1 LPQFGWHAFATNPE
15 VLARILDGG
24 KTMFGNRRLLAP
36 LAVWIAAS
44 GFGGFAMAERKPP
57 ANRPVAFVNGEPI
70 SRADYDA
77 AASRVPELAATAADN
92 PNRPALQK
100 QLIGLLVDELLLRQF
115 LRKQTPAP
123 DPGAVAQRL
132 RDLEQKLQA
141 KGRTLA
147 DYCREAGESRAQV
160 EASITAALQ
169 WHAYLAKQITEAELR
184 RSYDANREVFD
195 GVLLRAS
202 HIFLAVPSGASDAAR
217 QRAAERLRQIRRE
230 IEGGMPFDRAAKQ
243 FSQDPATLAQGG
255 DLGYFPPYQADK
267 NPLVRAALALEVGQ
281 LSDVIATESGCH
293 LVLLTERK
301 SGKPTRFE
309 SARPEVLTLLTDEL
323 RSKVIAEERS
333 HAKIEILGP

>member
-1 LPQFGWHAFATNPE
+1 ML
-15 VLARILDGG
+15 G
-24 KTMFGNRRLLAP
+24 KRRLPALLALL
-36 LAVWIAAS
+36 LAAN
-44 GFGGFAMAERKPP
+44 GFGGIALAQRKPP

-100 QLIGLLVDELLLRQF
+100 QLIGLLVDDLLLRQF
-115 LRKQTPAP
+115 LRKKMPPP
-123 DPGAVAQRL
+123 DPRDVAQRL

-141 KGRTLA
+141 KGQTLEG
-147 DYCREAGESRAQV
+147 YCREAGESRGQI
-160 EASITAALQ
+160 EASITAALE
-169 WHAYLAKQITEAELR
+169 WNAYLAKQITEAELR
-184 RSYDANREVFD
+184 RAYDANRELFD

-202 HIFLAVPSGASDAAR
+202 HLFIAVPSGAGAATR
-217 QRAAERLRQIRRE
+217 QRAAERLKQLRRE
-230 IEGGMPFDRAAKQ
+230 IEAGMPFDKAAKQ

-281 LSDVIATESGCH
+281 MSDVIETASGCH
-293 LVLLTERK
+293 LVLLTQRK

-309 SARPEVLTLLTDEL
+309 DARPEVLTLLTDEL
-323 RSKVIAEERS
+323 RNKIIAEERR
-333 HAKIEILGP
+333 HAKIELLGP